1 MKRAASANTI
11 QVLVSSSGCLAV
23 LMVGWLGLCVCVR
36 VGFLGWLGVCVDW
49 FVGGR
54 VRVGMPG
61 LVGCMG
67 RAGGVF
73 YIAFT
78 LLHAKTDVVP
88 IE

>member
-1 MKRAASANTI
+1 MRGADENEASRFNQHDTSAG
-11 QVLVSSSGCLAV
+11 VLFRLFGCSD
-23 LMVGWLGLCVCVR
+23 GRLGRFVCVR

-73 YIAFT
+73 
-78 LLHAKTDVVP
+78 
-88 IE
+88 